1 MGVLDT
7 LKPEKVFEFF
17 EEICAIPHGSG
28 NTKLISDYVV
38 SIAKR
43 NNLKFIQDEFNN
55 VIIFKDACPGKAEL
69 ENSSDINL
77 KESNNVPFCL

>member
-77 KESNNVPFCL
+77 KESNTVILQ

>member
-1 MGVLDT
+1 MGVLNT

-38 SIAKR
+38 SIAKK

-55 VIIFKDACPGKAEL
+55 VIIFKDACPALTPVPL
-69 ENSSDINL
+69 EDLTNFLCTGS
-77 KESNNVPFCL
+77 